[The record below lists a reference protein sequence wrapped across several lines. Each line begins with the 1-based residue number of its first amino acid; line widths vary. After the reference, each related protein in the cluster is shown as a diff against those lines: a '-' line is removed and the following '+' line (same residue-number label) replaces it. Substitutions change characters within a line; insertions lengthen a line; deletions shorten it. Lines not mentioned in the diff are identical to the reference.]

1 MQAPSSAGP
10 ECRGY
15 PLSSNLLA
23 LFSGSF
29 YGTPGSPETRK
40 ESADRPRPTT
50 EQQGEKE
57 ARRFEERQPALQ
69 QPEEEEEEEERKK
82 RKKREKSSGGERRR
96 WRIPKW
102 RRPVQDKI
110 SLCARAQGPGAKGSL
125 LVSVSYFA
133 NPAIIF
139 YSLLPFHSALSACP
153 SFFALSLFGLPLL
166 LLLLLPRLFV
176 AEREGSSPSSLDASL
191 WMNIQP
197 SLSRLLC
204 TTAHLLCPRRGIRY
218 ANIIFTR
225 LVLWRGKEIFNFLPF
240 WEEGK
245 RER

>member
-69 QPEEEEEEEERKK
+69 QPEEEEEEERKK

-166 LLLLLPRLFV
+166 LLLFPRLFV
-176 AEREGSSPSSLDASL
+176 AASREGSSPSSLDASL

-204 TTAHLLCPRRGIRY
+204 TGALIMSTSRNTLCKYHIYEVGSLEREG
-218 ANIIFTR
+218 
-225 LVLWRGKEIFNFLPF
+225 NF
-240 WEEGK
+240 
-245 RER
+245 